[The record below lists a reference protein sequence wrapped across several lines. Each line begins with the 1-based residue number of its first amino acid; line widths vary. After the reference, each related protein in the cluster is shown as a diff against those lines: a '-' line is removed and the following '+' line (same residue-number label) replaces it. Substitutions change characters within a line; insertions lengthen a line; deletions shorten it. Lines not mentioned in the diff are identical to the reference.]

1 MSEYLG
7 IDSREIKCCDKSETT
22 IEAGISFD
30 CDEGQH
36 ILRFHF
42 LDYIIKKDGSKI
54 PRQETKSMWLNKEN
68 IKQLITA
75 LEAIK
80 TE

>member
-1 MSEYLG
+1 MSKFKG

-30 CDEGQH
+30 NDEGQN

-42 LDYIIKKDGSKI
+42 LDYIHKKDGSKLLH
-54 PRQETKSMWLNKEN
+54 QQTKSMWLNKEN
-68 IKQLITA
+68 TEQLIKA
-75 LEAIK
+75 LRELSF
-80 TE
+80 